1 MPRRILVADD
11 NQMVRQTIA
20 AMLRKGGFD
29 VCGEAVDGQDAVA
42 KALTLQPNLILMD
55 LVMPTMNGLEAS
67 RVISEALSAVPI
79 VLHTLYVS
87 NILEVEATKNG
98 ISWVLP
104 KSEGYKLV
112 SQVRGFFAEPTLSLG
127 GGTIG
132 ADSRPIPVRG
142 L

>member
-11 NQMVRQTIA
+11 NQMVRQTIT
-20 AMLRKGGFD
+20 AMLRNGGFD

-42 KALTLQPNLILMD
+42 KALALQPDLILID

-67 RVISEALSAVPI
+67 REISQALPGVPI

-87 NILEVEATKNG
+87 NILEVEAEKNG

-104 KSEGYKLV
+104 KMGGL
-112 SQVRGFFAEPTLSLG
+112 QARFADKRILRQTHTFGES
-127 GGTIG
+127 
-132 ADSRPIPVRG
+132 IPNDR
-142 L
+142 